1 MRTRIRIAGVEATI
15 GAEMRWRVS
24 AANDASPQLV
34 RTLER
39 FLNSAYG
46 IDWQPAFGVYEPSML
61 NAAAQQ
67 VAIDLGAEV
76 LELEEAEDAP
86 EGRVY

>member
-1 MRTRIRIAGVEATI
+1 MH
-15 GAEMRWRVS
+15 
-24 AANDASPQLV
+24 DASPHLV
-34 RTLER
+34 RTLEE
-39 FLNSAYG
+39 FLNTAYG
-46 IDWQPAFGVYEPSML
+46 IDWRPAFGRYEPSML

-76 LELEEAEDAP
+76 LELEPVEDAP